1 MKKKIEKSKQ
11 TVWVLTMLTVMVVLS
26 VYYLVS
32 EPMDPTK
39 LTTKNVNENTALND
53 TTTKETTNTPEMTDE
68 IGENTSDY
76 FVGLKYEKKNLRSKQ
91 IDEYYTMLKSNVSAD
106 AMAQIQ
112 DKIERLQSLDEGELV
127 LEKLLLADGYKDAIV
142 ITNDDGVD
150 VIVQAKS
157 VKDDEAVRIIKLV
170 SEHLNIPATRVHIK
184 PVQS

>member
-39 LTTKNVNENTALND
+39 LATNNVANETTLTDVN
-53 TTTKETTNTPEMTDE
+53 TKETTKTPEMTDE

-91 IDEYYTMLKSNVSAD
+91 LDEYYTMLKSNASAE

-112 DKIERLQSLDEGELV
+112 DKIEKLQSLDEGELV

-142 ITNDDGVD
+142 IANDEGVD
-150 VIVQAKS
+150 VILQAKS
-157 VKDDEAVRIIKLV
+157 IKDNEAVRIIKLV
-170 SEHLNIPATRVHIK
+170 SEHLNVSATKVHIK